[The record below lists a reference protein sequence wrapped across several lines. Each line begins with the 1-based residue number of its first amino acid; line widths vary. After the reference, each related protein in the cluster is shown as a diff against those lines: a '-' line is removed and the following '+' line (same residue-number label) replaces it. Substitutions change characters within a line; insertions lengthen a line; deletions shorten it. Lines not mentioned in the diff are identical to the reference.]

1 VRAWFADFETEK
13 YEGRRKSSHSFMLV
27 FLAAHCASDD
37 AAKRIASARANINRK
52 RVMKKVPSLFRGS
65 VERSRSADERITSAE
80 RRYSWW
86 FDNPL
91 DWERPV
97 RTLYITGW
105 CVNRRGKDIRGIR
118 ARIGRRK
125 FFGNYGIQ
133 RKDVA
138 AALGPIVVERS
149 GFAIAVRLPLGNSQ
163 VVIEVQEADGLWRV
177 IAIRHAFGARNKESE
192 PPIDAKYFIPNPG
205 ANPRIEFWIDQPSVW
220 SRKTRYLRV
229 SGWCLAISGTE
240 VTDVRARVRQKIFR
254 ARFGTVRPDIGL
266 LFKNRTGALRSGF
279 SLDAIIPPGRS
290 QFIIE
295 ARSGE
300 GPWET
305 FFIHPV
311 RGPIFREEFDEKQEM
326 VGDYALWI
334 RRYDRLQRDDVRR
347 IRKQIAQ
354 FRGSPLISVLLPVYN
369 SDLKWLQRAVKSMQ
383 NQLYTRWELC
393 VVDDA
398 STNQKVWPLL
408 EKYARRDPRI
418 KVMRRAHNGHISA
431 ASNDALSM
439 AEGDFVA
446 LLDHDDELAPTALY
460 FVALAL
466 NEDRELQ
473 LLYSD
478 EDKLDARSRRS
489 DPYFKSDWNPELL
502 LAQNFVSHLGVY
514 RTDLVRR
521 VGGFR
526 IGFEGSQDYDL
537 TLRCIEQIRP
547 EQIKHLPWVLYHW
560 RMTDGSTASHA
571 TAKPYAQK
579 AARRAV
585 QEHLDRT
592 GIDATVAP
600 HYGMYLRSKYALPAE
615 QPLVSIVIPT
625 RDRASL
631 LQKCLESIF
640 KKTDYRNYEVIV
652 LDNGSREPDALEFL
666 VALEKWERVRVERVG
681 GPFNYSRLNNR
692 GVELSRGSFIALLN
706 NDMEVL
712 NDGWLSELVSRA
724 LRPEVGM
731 VGARLWYPNGPIQH
745 GGVILGAGG
754 VAGHAHVGI
763 RHEPGYFARPHL
775 AQNLSAITAACAVV
789 RRNVYLQLGGF
800 DEVNLPVT
808 FNDVDFCLRLRE
820 AGYWIV
826 WTPHAELVHHES
838 ASRGFDDNARKQTRF
853 LTEVDYM
860 KAKWGDRLR
869 YDPFYNPN
877 LSLGEDLF
885 TLAFPPRTTKPWQ
898 TVDA

>member
-1 VRAWFADFETEK
+1 VKLPSLFT
-13 YEGRRKSSHSFMLV
+13 S
-27 FLAAHCASDD
+27 AAEIGPAVD
-37 AAKRIASARANINRK
+37 KQIASAE
-52 RVMKKVPSLFRGS
+52 KK
-65 VERSRSADERITSAE
+65 
-80 RRYSWW
+80 YSWW
-86 FDNPL
+86 FGHPL
-91 DWERPV
+91 DWGRPV
-97 RTLYITGW
+97 RTLYVTGW
-105 CVNRRGKDIRGIR
+105 CLSRRGKEIRDIR
-118 ARIGRRK
+118 ARIGRQK
-125 FFGNYGIQ
+125 FPGNYGIL

-138 AALGPIVVERS
+138 AALGITNAERI
-149 GFAIAVRLPLGNSQ
+149 GFAIAVPLPAGKSQ
-163 VVIEVQEADGLWRV
+163 VVTEVQEADGVWRA
-177 IAIRHAFGARNKESE
+177 IAIRDVFGASDGESAA
-192 PPIDAKYFIPNPG
+192 PIDLKYFIPNPG
-205 ANPRIEFWIDQPSVW
+205 ANPRIEFWLDRPSVW

-229 SGWCLAISGTE
+229 SGWCLAISGDE
-240 VTDVRARVRQKIFR
+240 VTEVRARVRKRIFQ

-266 LFKNRTGALRSGF
+266 LFDNRPGALRSGF

-295 ARSGE
+295 ARSGD
-300 GPWET
+300 GLWET

-311 RGPIFREEFDEKQEM
+311 RGPIFREQFDETREM

-334 RRYDRLQRDDVRR
+334 RRYDRLRWDDVRR
-347 IRKQIAQ
+347 IKKQIAQ
-354 FRGSPLISVLLPVYN
+354 FRDSPLISVLLPVYN
-369 SDLKWLQRAVKSMQ
+369 SNLKWLRRAIQSVQ
-383 NQLYTRWELC
+383 DQLYLRWELC
-393 VVDDA
+393 IVDDA
-398 STNQKVWPLL
+398 STNRKVWQLL
-408 EKYARRDPRI
+408 QKYARRDSRI
-418 KVMRRAHNGHISA
+418 KVMRRAQNGHISA

-446 LLDHDDELAPTALY
+446 LLDHDDELAPNALY
-460 FVALAL
+460 FVALAF
-466 NEDRELQ
+466 NENRELQ

-514 RTDLVRR
+514 RTELIRR

-537 TLRCIEQIRP
+537 TLRCIEQVQP

-560 RMTDGSTASHA
+560 RMADGSTASRA
-571 TAKPYAQK
+571 TAKPYAQE

-592 GIDATVAP
+592 GIEAAVAP
-600 HYGMYLRSKYALPAE
+600 HYGMYLRTKYALPAE

-625 RDRASL
+625 RDRSSF
-631 LQKCLESIF
+631 LQKCLEGIF
-640 KKTDYRNYEVIV
+640 EKTDYRNYEVIV
-652 LDNGSREPDALEFL
+652 LDNGSREAETLEFL
-666 VALEKWERVRVERVG
+666 VALEKRERVRVERIE
-681 GPFNYSRLNNR
+681 GPFNYSQLNNR

-706 NDMEVL
+706 NDVEVI
-712 NDGWLSELVSRA
+712 NDEWLSELVSHA
-724 LRPEVGM
+724 LRPEVGI
-731 VGARLWYPNGPIQH
+731 VGARLRYPNGTIQH

-754 VAGHAHVGI
+754 IAGHAHLGV

-775 AQNLSAITAACAVV
+775 AQNLSAVTAACAVV
-789 RRNVYLQLGGF
+789 KRNVYLQLGGF

-838 ASRGFDDNARKQTRF
+838 ASRGFDDSTSKQVRF
-853 LTEVDYM
+853 LAEVDYM
-860 KAKWGDRLR
+860 KTKWGDRLR

-885 TLAFPPRTTKPWQ
+885 TLAFPPRTIKPWH
-898 TVDA
+898 TVAA

>member
-1 VRAWFADFETEK
+1 MKKISPLFADTIERGRTVDQRTTNEEK
-13 YEGRRKSSHSFMLV
+13 
-27 FLAAHCASDD
+27 
-37 AAKRIASARANINRK
+37 
-52 RVMKKVPSLFRGS
+52 
-65 VERSRSADERITSAE
+65 
-80 RRYSWW
+80 RYSWW

-105 CVNRRGKDIRGIR
+105 CVNRGGKVIRGIR

-138 AALGPIVVERS
+138 AALGPIAVERS
-149 GFAIAVRLPLGNSQ
+149 GFAIAVPLPIGKSQ
-163 VVIEVQEADGLWRV
+163 VITEVQESDSVWRA
-177 IAIRHAFGARNKESE
+177 IAIRNAFGAPNKDSDA
-192 PPIDAKYFIPNPG
+192 PIDPKYFIPNPG
-205 ANPRIEFWIDQPSVW
+205 ANPRIEFWIDRPSVW
-220 SRKTRYLRV
+220 SRKVRHLRV
-229 SGWCLAISGTE
+229 SGWCLAISGAE
-240 VTDVRARVRQKIFR
+240 VTQVRARVRHKIFQ
-254 ARFGTVRPDIGL
+254 ARFGTVRPDIAL
-266 LFKNRTGALRSGF
+266 LSDNRTGALRSGF

-290 QFIIE
+290 RFILE
-295 ARSGE
+295 VRSGE
-300 GPWET
+300 GTWEI

-311 RGPIFREEFDEKQEM
+311 RGPIFREQFDESQEM

-334 RRYDRLQRDDVRR
+334 RRYDRLRSDDVRR
-347 IRKQIAQ
+347 IRKQITH
-354 FRGSPLISVLLPVYN
+354 FRDSPLISVLLPVYN
-369 SDLKWLQRAVKSMQ
+369 TNLRWLRRAIKSVQ
-383 NQLYTRWELC
+383 NQLYPRWELC
-393 VVDDA
+393 IVDDA
-398 STNQKVWPLL
+398 STNPKVWQLL
-408 EKYARRDPRI
+408 QRYARRDSRV
-418 KVMRRAHNGHISA
+418 KVMRRAQNGHISV

-439 AEGDFVA
+439 AEGDFLA
-446 LLDHDDELAPTALY
+446 LLDHDDELAHTALY

-466 NEDRELQ
+466 NENPGLQ

-502 LAQNFVSHLGVY
+502 FAQNFVSHLGVY

-526 IGFEGSQDYDL
+526 IGFEGSQDHDL

-547 EQIKHLPWVLYHW
+547 EQITHLPRVLYHW
-560 RMTDGSTASHA
+560 RMTAGSTASHA

-585 QEHLDRT
+585 QQHFDRI
-592 GIDATVAP
+592 GIEARVVP
-600 HYGMYLRSKYALPAE
+600 HYGAYLRTKYALPAN

-625 RDRASL
+625 SDRASL

-640 KKTDYRNYEVIV
+640 EKTEYQNYEVIV
-652 LDNGSREPDALEFL
+652 LDHGSREPKTLEFL
-666 VALEKWERVRVERVG
+666 LALEKRERVRVQRME
-681 GPFNYSRLNNR
+681 GPFNYSQLNNR
-692 GVELSRGSFIALLN
+692 GVELSRGSLIALLN
-706 NDMEVL
+706 NDVEVL
-712 NDGWLSELVSRA
+712 NDDWLSELVSHA
-724 LRPEVGM
+724 LQPEVGI
-731 VGARLWYPNGPIQH
+731 VGAQLWYPNGPIQH

-754 VAGHAHVGI
+754 IAGHAHVGV

-775 AQNLSAITAACAVV
+775 AQNLSAVTAACAVV
-789 RRNVYLQLGGF
+789 RRSVYLQIGGF

-826 WTPHAELVHHES
+826 WTPHAQLVHHES
-838 ASRGFDDNARKQTRF
+838 ASRGFDDNRRKQVRF

-860 KAKWGDRLR
+860 KTKWGHKLR
-869 YDPFYNPN
+869 SDPFYNPN

-885 TLAFPPRTTKPWQ
+885 TLAFPPRTTKPWR

>member
-1 VRAWFADFETEK
+1 MPAWFTDFETEK
-13 YEGRRKSSHSFMLV
+13 YEDRRKSSLGFLLV
-27 FLAAHCASDD
+27 FVAAHCASDD
-37 AAKRIASARANINRK
+37 TAERIGTARAGTNRK
-52 RVMKKVPSLFRGS
+52 RAMKKVPSLFPDS
-65 VERSRSADERITSAE
+65 VEPGRVLDGQLAGADN
-80 RRYSWW
+80 RYSWW
-86 FDNPL
+86 FDNPP
-91 DWERPV
+91 DWEQPA
-97 RTLYITGW
+97 RTLFITGW

-118 ARIGRRK
+118 VRIGRQK
-125 FFGNYGIQ
+125 FLGNYGIQ

-138 AALGPIVVERS
+138 VALGPIAVKRS
-149 GFAIAVRLPLGNSQ
+149 GFAIAVRLPVGESQ
-163 VVIEVQEADGLWRV
+163 VVIEVQETAAVWRA
-177 IAIRHAFGARNKESE
+177 IAVRNVFGAPNKESE
-192 PPIDAKYFIPNPG
+192 PPIDPKYFIPNPG

-229 SGWCLAISGTE
+229 SGWCVAVSGDELTQ
-240 VTDVRARVRQKIFR
+240 VRARVRQKTFR
-254 ARFGTVRPDIGL
+254 ARFGTVRPDIGI
-266 LFKNRTGALRSGF
+266 LFDNKPGALRSGF

-300 GPWET
+300 GSWET
-305 FFIHPV
+305 FFIYPV
-311 RGPIFREEFDEKQEM
+311 RGPIFREQFDEKQEM

-354 FRGSPLISVLLPVYN
+354 FRDSPLISVLLPAYN
-369 SDLKWLQRAVKSMQ
+369 SNLKWLQRAIQSVQ
-383 NQLYTRWELC
+383 NQVYPRWELC
-393 VVDDA
+393 IVDDA
-398 STNQKVWPLL
+398 STNPKVWELL
-408 EKYARRDPRI
+408 QKYARWDPRI
-418 KVMRRAHNGHISA
+418 KIMRRAQNGHISA
-431 ASNDALSM
+431 ASNDALKM

-460 FVALAL
+460 FVALAF
-466 NEDRELQ
+466 NENRELQ

-526 IGFEGSQDYDL
+526 VGFEGSQDHDL
-537 TLRCIEQIRP
+537 TLRCIEQIP
-547 EQIKHLPWVLYHW
+547 PDQIKHLPRVLYHW
-560 RMTDGSTASHA
+560 RMTDESTASRA
-571 TAKPYAQK
+571 TAKPYAQE

-585 QEHLDRT
+585 QEHLGRK
-592 GIDATVAP
+592 GIEASVVP
-600 HYGMYLRSKYALPAE
+600 HYGMYLRTKYALPSE
-615 QPLVSIVIPT
+615 RPLVSIVIPT

-640 KKTDYRNYEVIV
+640 AKTDYRNYEVMV
-652 LDNGSREPDALEFL
+652 LDNGSREAETLQFLERL
-666 VALEKWERVRVERVG
+666 KKRERVRVERID

-692 GVELSRGSFIALLN
+692 GVELSRGLFVALLN
-706 NDMEVL
+706 NDVEVL
-712 NDGWLSELVSRA
+712 NDGWLSELVSHA

-731 VGARLWYPNGPIQH
+731 VGARLWYPNGAIQH
-745 GGVILGAGG
+745 GGVILGASG
-754 VAGHAHVGI
+754 VAGHAHVGV

-775 AQNLSAITAACAVV
+775 AQNLSAVTAACAVM

-808 FNDVDFCLRLRE
+808 FNDIDFCLRLRE

-838 ASRGFDDNARKQTRF
+838 ASRGFDDSAREQVRF
-853 LTEVDYM
+853 LAEVDYM
-860 KAKWGDRLR
+860 KTKWRDRLT

-877 LSLGEDLF
+877 LSLGDDLF
-885 TLAFPPRTTKPWQ
+885 TLAFPPRTAKRWQ
-898 TVDA
+898 VVDA

>member
-1 VRAWFADFETEK
+1 MKKISPLFAD
-13 YEGRRKSSHSFMLV
+13 
-27 FLAAHCASDD
+27 A
-37 AAKRIASARANINRK
+37 
-52 RVMKKVPSLFRGS
+52 
-65 VERSRSADERITSAE
+65 VERGRAVDERITSAE
-80 RRYSWW
+80 KRYSWW

-105 CVNRRGKDIRGIR
+105 CVNRCGKDIRGIR

-138 AALGPIVVERS
+138 AALGPIAVERI
-149 GFAIAVRLPLGNSQ
+149 GFAIAVSLPLGKSQ
-163 VVIEVQEADGLWRV
+163 VITEVQEADGVWRT
-177 IAIRHAFGARNKESE
+177 IASRHAFGAPDKDSE
-192 PPIDAKYFIPNPG
+192 APIDPKYFIPNPG
-205 ANPRIEFWIDQPSVW
+205 ANPRIEFWIDQPLVW
-220 SRKTRYLRV
+220 SRKVRHLHV
-229 SGWCLAISGTE
+229 SGWCLAISGSE
-240 VTDVRARVRQKIFR
+240 VTQVRARVRHKIFR

-266 LFKNRTGALRSGF
+266 LFDNRPGALRSGF

-311 RGPIFREEFDEKQEM
+311 HGPIFREQFDENQEM

-334 RRYDRLQRDDVRR
+334 RRYDRLRRDDVRR
-347 IRKQIAQ
+347 IRQQITQ
-354 FRGSPLISVLLPVYN
+354 FYDSPLISVLLPVYN
-369 SDLKWLQRAVKSMQ
+369 PNLRWLRRAIQSVQ
-383 NQLYTRWELC
+383 NQLYPRWELC
-393 VVDDA
+393 IVDDA
-398 STNQKVWPLL
+398 STNRKVWQLL
-408 EKYARRDPRI
+408 QRCARRDSRI
-418 KVMRRAHNGHISA
+418 KVMRRAENGHISA
-431 ASNDALSM
+431 TSNDALNM

-460 FVALAL
+460 FVALAF
-466 NEDRELQ
+466 NENRGLQ

-502 LAQNFVSHLGVY
+502 FAQNFVSHLGVY

-537 TLRCIEQIRP
+537 TLRCIEQIQP

-560 RMTDGSTASHA
+560 RMTAGSTASHV

-579 AARRAV
+579 AAGRAV
-585 QEHLDRT
+585 QEHFDRI
-592 GIDATVAP
+592 GIEAKVVP
-600 HYGMYLRSKYALPAE
+600 HYGAYLRTKYTLPAKR
-615 QPLVSIVIPT
+615 PLVSIVIPT
-625 RDRASL
+625 SDRASL

-640 KKTDYRNYEVIV
+640 EKTDYQNYEVIV
-652 LDNGSREPDALEFL
+652 LDHGSREAETLEFL
-666 VALEKWERVRVERVG
+666 LALEKRERVRVERME
-681 GPFNYSRLNNR
+681 GPFNYSHLNNR

-706 NDMEVL
+706 NDVEVL
-712 NDGWLSELVSRA
+712 NDDWLSELVSHA
-724 LRPEVGM
+724 LRPEIGI
-731 VGARLWYPNGPIQH
+731 VGARLWYPNGPMQH
-745 GGVILGAGG
+745 GGVILGTGG
-754 VAGHAHVGI
+754 IASHAHVGV

-775 AQNLSAITAACAVV
+775 AQNLSAVTAACAVV
-789 RRNVYLQLGGF
+789 RRNTYLQVGGF

-826 WTPHAELVHHES
+826 WTPHAELIHHES
-838 ASRGFDDNARKQTRF
+838 ATRGFDDNRRKQVRF
-853 LTEVDYM
+853 LAEIEYM
-860 KAKWGDRLR
+860 KTKWGDKLQC
-869 YDPFYNPN
+869 DPFYNPN

-885 TLAFPPRTTKPWQ
+885 TLAFPPRTTKPWR